1 MVADVVG
8 APMRVTH
15 VYKDYFPPVYGG
27 IEQHLNAL
35 CGGLTA
41 RGVKVRVLVANRRLS
56 TTIEEHDGVRVIRAA
71 CLGRLASAPL
81 SVSLPLWIRRLDRET
96 DVYHFHFPN
105 PVGEVAAVLGMT
117 RRPYVVTY
125 HSDIVRQRYA
135 MPVYGAVV
143 RRFLRRAARV
153 IVASPNHVSMSPFLR
168 AVAERCVV
176 IPYGIDRQWLTTAKD
191 SAAATWRKK
200 LDEPLILFVGRFRHY
215 KGIDV
220 LLPAMTRIRASLALV
235 GSGASEAALH
245 QQVRRLGLDT
255 RVTVLGHLEGEKLRA
270 LYHACDVF
278 VLPSTNKAEAFGLV
292 QLEAMACGRPVVST
306 ALGTGTTFVNQH
318 EVTGLVVPPNDPEAL
333 AAAIQRLVDD
343 DELRRRLGLAGRERV
358 SREFTLD
365 RMVDR
370 TLAIYAE
377 IAAGTSSGAGSTLST
392 ADVTPAECGTS

>member
-1 MVADVVG
+1 MQ
-8 APMRVTH
+8 VTH

-56 TTIEEHDGVRVIRAA
+56 TSVEDHDGVGVIRAA

-105 PVGEVAAVLGMT
+105 PVGEVAAVCGMT

-143 RRFLRRAARV
+143 RRFLRRASRV

-168 AVAERCVV
+168 TVAERCVV
-176 IPYGIDRQWLTTAKD
+176 IPYGIDTQWL
-191 SAAATWRKK
+191 SAANEGAVAAWRKR
-200 LDEPLILFVGRFRHY
+200 LGEPLVLFVGRFRHY
-215 KGIDV
+215 KGIEV
-220 LLPAMTRIRASLALV
+220 LLSAMTHVRGSLALV
-235 GSGASEAALH
+235 GSGAGEAALRDH
-245 QQVRRLGLDT
+245 VRRLGLDT
-255 RVTVLGHLEGEKLRA
+255 RVTFLGHLDPEELRA

-292 QLEAMACGRPVVST
+292 QLEAMACARPVVST

-318 EVTGLVVPPNDPEAL
+318 DVTGLVVPPNEPEGL
-333 AAAIQRLVDD
+333 GAAIQRLLDD
-343 DELRRRLGLAGRERV
+343 DDRRRRMGVAGRQRV
-358 SREFTLD
+358 SQEFTLE
-365 RMVDR
+365 RMVGR
-370 TLAIYAE
+370 TMAVYAQ
-377 IAAGTSSGAGSTLST
+377 IAAGTSSGADSMRST
-392 ADVTPAECGTS
+392 ADGVAVVTPAECGAS